1 MHNQFHEILI
11 LKIYIFSGNL
21 GRKDRSKSKDREP
34 SLDSAGQRSKVKK
47 TKSTLGSGGNG
58 NADQNKFHSMTSL
71 TMSSTT
77 NDNDLK
83 EENLLNTTNE
93 SDVEHG
99 GNFLLFFRPPKKI
112 VKLKL

>member
-1 MHNQFHEILI
+1 MKN
-11 LKIYIFSGNL
+11 IYIFSGNL

-71 TMSSTT
+71 TMSSTN
-77 NDNDLK
+77 NDTDLK
-83 EENLLNTTNE
+83 EENPLNTTNE

-99 GNFLLFFRPPKKI
+99 GNFCFFRPPKKI
-112 VKLKL
+112 VKFL

>member
-1 MHNQFHEILI
+1 M
-11 LKIYIFSGNL
+11 
-21 GRKDRSKSKDREP
+21 
-34 SLDSAGQRSKVKK
+34 DSAGQRSKVKK

-71 TMSSTT
+71 TMSSTN

-83 EENLLNTTNE
+83 EENPLNTTNE

-99 GNFLLFFRPPKKI
+99 GNFCFFRPPKKNREIFI
-112 VKLKL
+112 VYVLELISRIKKLFFFKYIFR